1 MEIQEPRKAKAI
13 FKKKYKREGFTLP
26 DIKIYYKTIVV
37 KPRGIM
43 GKRVEQTLPKEDKWP
58 INIQK
63 GCTRHWSS
71 GRCKKPQRDTT
82 TDVSGCL
89 NFNRHT
95 ECWEDVEPLEPSY
108 TAERNVNR

>member
-43 GKRVEQTLPKEDKWP
+43 GKRVEQTLPKEDSQMADKHTERLYASLV
-58 INIQK
+58 IREMQK
-63 GCTRHWSS
+63 
-71 GRCKKPQRDTT
+71 TT
-82 TDVSGCL
+82 T
-89 NFNRHT
+89 
-95 ECWEDVEPLEPSY
+95 
-108 TAERNVNR
+108 